1 MALALLSTG
10 LDTDTQAEIFAAYVA
25 KLQAT
30 FGVNVNVTTSS
41 NFGQMTNIQSE
52 FLALAEQVLLGV
64 YRSMDPNAAIGT
76 ALDARAALTGS
87 VRKGATASVVDGLLE
102 FSGPGT
108 TVDGDLIQH
117 TATLTQWQVINGPYS
132 DTGGPY
138 PEFVAATYQAVDTG
152 PLQAIATSAWTLI
165 TQVVGLTA
173 FTNPTDDADLGRNQE
188 SDPAFRIR
196 RQTELFSQGQGPL
209 QAIKGVVSKVDGVE
223 TVRVYHNPATS
234 PTDADGIPF
243 KAFNVVVET
252 TPSPPSTSLQQLI
265 FDAIWSATG
274 AGGQAFGTDFTGTIV
289 DVEGQTQ
296 PSAFDL
302 IDEVPIF
309 VGMTISTVGTE
320 QPITPN
326 MATVVEAQILET
338 AQANFNGIGQNQIGF
353 EYDAIVAVLQA
364 SEEITGAVTVTTSL
378 SRVAIG
384 GPFLDPVPIGIR
396 ERPTFDSVNIVV
408 TVVS

>member
-1 MALALLSTG
+1 MALALLSSG
-10 LDTDTQAEIFAAYVA
+10 LSTQTQTEIFDEYVA

-30 FGVNVNVTTSS
+30 FGVNINVTTSS
-41 NFGQMTNIQSE
+41 NFGQQTNIQSE
-52 FLALAEQVLLGV
+52 FLALAQQVLLGV
-64 YRSMDPNAAIGT
+64 YRSMDPNAAKGT

-87 VRKGATASVVDGLLE
+87 VRKGATSSVVDGLLE

-108 TVDGDLIQH
+108 TIDGDLIQH
-117 TATLTQWQVINGPYS
+117 TATLTQWQVTGGPYS

-138 PEFVAATYQAVDTG
+138 PEFVDATYQAVDTG
-152 PLQAIATSAWTLI
+152 PQQAIATSAWTLI
-165 TQVVGLTA
+165 TVVAGLTE
-173 FTNPTDDADLGRNQE
+173 FTNPADDADLGRNQE
-188 SDPAFRIR
+188 SDPDFRIR
-196 RQTELFSQGQGPL
+196 RQTELFSQGQGPF
-209 QAIKGVVSKVDGVE
+209 QAIKGVVSKVSGVE
-223 TVRVYHNPATS
+223 TVRVYHNPAINPFDT
-234 PTDADGIPF
+234 DGIPF

-252 TPSPPSTSLQQLI
+252 LPSPPSSALQQTI

-274 AGGQAFGTDFTGTIV
+274 GGGQAFGTDFSGTVV

-309 VGMTISTVGTE
+309 VAMTISTAGTE

-326 MATVVEAQILET
+326 MKEVVEAKILET
-338 AQANFNGIGQNQIGF
+338 ALVSFNGIGQNQIGF
-353 EYDAIVAVLQA
+353 EYSAIVAALQA
-364 SEEITGAVTVTTSL
+364 SEEITGAVTVAVSL

-384 GPFLDPVPIGIR
+384 GPFLDPVEIAIR

-408 TVVS
+408 TVT